1 MIANVERLVKMP
13 LRRVEPRFH
22 LRLNGRKQLRQR
34 GRRFFSG
41 LADTAFGAY
50 APVIHR
56 AAHLDVMHRAVGGL
70 HGQRAADAY
79 TRHGHVLVPRE
90 HDVEAKLFAE
100 PPGLV
105 FFAVGQQRA
114 GLQIALKAA
123 VIDTDRHVDVAANG
137 LQRPSGGRNRRF
149 NDQLVQRLATL
160 PDSHVERANA
170 DQADAQPVL
179 QRMNGV
185 RPDGQP
191 PRFIADVRAKADGVQ
206 IFEVCAEFAQAEVEI
221 VVAQRDVLIPH
232 RVHRLRD
239 GMRAQ
244 AETML
249 IVRKR
254 RPLQGVASVDDER
267 VFAAFKRG
275 GELEEPHRLF
285 RAAGVIGRVE
295 VTVCI
300 GRVIDSEVFHLL
312 FFICRW
318 QACGARGWRRIR

>member
-1 MIANVERLVKMP
+1 MIANVQRPVESP
-13 LRRVEPRFH
+13 LRRVQPRFH
-22 LRLNGRKQLRQR
+22 LRFDGREQLHQR

-70 HGQRAADAY
+70 HGQRAADTYA
-79 TRHGHVLVPRE
+79 RHGHVLVPRE

-123 VIDTDRHVDVAANG
+123 VIDTDRHVDIAANG
-137 LQRPSGGRNRRF
+137 LKSPSGGRERRF

-160 PDSHVERANA
+160 PDGHVVRANA
-170 DQADAQPVL
+170 DQADAQTVF
-179 QRMNGV
+179 QRVNGIGT
-185 RPDGQP
+185 DGQP
-191 PRFIADVRAKADGVQ
+191 AGFIANIRAKADGVQ
-206 IFEVCAEFAQAEVEI
+206 VRQICAEFAEAEVEI
-221 VVAQRDVLIPH
+221 VVAERDVLIAH
-232 RVHRLRD
+232 RVHCLRD

-249 IVRKR
+249 VVSKR
-254 RPLQGVASVDDER
+254 RPL
-267 VFAAFKRG
+267 
-275 GELEEPHRLF
+275 
-285 RAAGVIGRVE
+285 
-295 VTVCI
+295 
-300 GRVIDSEVFHLL
+300 
-312 FFICRW
+312 
-318 QACGARGWRRIR
+318 

>member
-1 MIANVERLVKMP
+1 M
-13 LRRVEPRFH
+13 
-22 LRLNGRKQLRQR
+22 
-34 GRRFFSG
+34 
-41 LADTAFGAY
+41 
-50 APVIHR
+50 
-56 AAHLDVMHRAVGGL
+56 
-70 HGQRAADAY
+70 
-79 TRHGHVLVPRE
+79 LVPRE

-123 VIDTDRHVDVAANG
+123 VIDTDRYVHIAANG
-137 LQRPSGGRNRRF
+137 LKSPSGGRNRRF
-149 NDQLVQRLATL
+149 DIKLVQRLATL
-160 PDSHVERANA
+160 PDSHVVRANA
-170 DQADAQPVL
+170 DQADAQTVF
-179 QRMNGV
+179 QRVNGV
-185 RPDGQP
+185 GTDGQP
-191 PRFIADVRAKADGVQ
+191 AGFIANIRAKADGVQ
-206 IFEVCAEFAQAEVEI
+206 VRQICAEFAEAEVEI
-221 VVAQRDVLIPH
+221 VVAERDVLIAH

-249 IVRKR
+249 VVRKR

-318 QACGARGWRRIR
+318 RACGARGWRRIR